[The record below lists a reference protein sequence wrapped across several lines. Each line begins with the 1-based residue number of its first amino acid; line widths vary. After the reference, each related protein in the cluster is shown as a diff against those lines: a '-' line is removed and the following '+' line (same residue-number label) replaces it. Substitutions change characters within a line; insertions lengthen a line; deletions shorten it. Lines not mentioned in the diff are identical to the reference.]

1 MNKDDSSPMPTE
13 DNQLDALEPEQTL
26 AENPAEN
33 PAEDLDEDLE
43 ADLDADLDDEAA
55 PEPPDPI
62 VGVLLRIALALI
74 VVVLVTAALMLLTVR
89 GRNNAP
95 RSVAER
101 DISTWETATTERPSD
116 SNAWA
121 RLSSA
126 YADAKRYDD
135 AISTA
140 RRGRAITGE
149 DVLWLVE
156 ADALRASGKY
166 EQAVQAYTQAEK
178 AITADQ
184 KVVSSGLKKKDIY
197 VAFPSDAIGLA
208 RYGRAL
214 SEYALG
220 DLRAASRDMSMAVDV
235 APDQAYMSVALG
247 DYRLKAGDRV
257 GAAAAYKAAL
267 KYVPDYKEAL
277 DGLKKAE
284 GR

>member
-1 MNKDDSSPMPTE
+1 MNKDDSNPMPTE
-13 DNQLDALEPEQTL
+13 DSQLDAPESEADL

-33 PAEDLDEDLE
+33 PEAGLDE
-43 ADLDADLDDEAA
+43 EAA
-55 PEPPDPI
+55 PVPPDPV
-62 VGVLLRIALALI
+62 VGVLLRIALTLI
-74 VVVLVTAALMLLTVR
+74 VVVLLTAALMLLTVR
-89 GRNNAP
+89 GRNSAP

-101 DISTWETATTERPSD
+101 DISTWETATSEHPSD

-135 AISTA
+135 AINTA

-149 DVLWLVE
+149 DILWLVE

-184 KVVSSGLKKKDIY
+184 KVVSSGLKKKNIY

-214 SEYALG
+214 SEYELG

-235 APDQAYMSVALG
+235 APDQAYMSVKLG
-247 DYRLKAGDRV
+247 DYRLKAGDEV
-257 GAAAAYKAAL
+257 GASAAYKAAL

-277 DGLKKAE
+277 DGLRKAE